1 MQKWFHAIGISG
13 KATANL
19 ALMFKEMGWF
29 VTGSDHQFLPPAS
42 DIIEENEIPYVTEY
56 NFRHLTKE
64 FWEEK
69 LSKDLDIADVPDLV
83 MIVESLSS
91 KNKEYFFA
99 KNKGIDVRPY
109 SQIFRDYL
117 AKDNSIVVT
126 GSAGKTTTTAIT
138 TMILSE
144 LGFNPS
150 YMVGAEVNGLEKSL
164 NNSDSNWSVIEG
176 DEYHNKDLANGAK
189 FLEYKP
195 KYIVITNLVHE
206 HQDIFPSMEDY
217 LNEFKKLAKLV
228 PMDGLIVAR
237 DGDKNIDEVLEE
249 ASCNIIRYTVANSI
263 KDVPHEVWSLI
274 RDGNEFVIYDGYKG
288 EVLRSRTDLL
298 GEFVLED
305 MLASVTL
312 ICNLPAHSIPVEI
325 VPKGTA
331 YLTEIA
337 DALQSFRG
345 VKKRLE
351 QLFVADNLVIID
363 DFGVAPNRAKNSIKV
378 LRDKY
383 PEHYIVG
390 VFEPNSGSRIKEEL
404 EFKKAYE
411 GVFSQIDEL
420 IIPDLSE
427 FNSELATAADFVVYL
442 KDLGVYV
449 NHEETKN
456 LISKLDKVIK
466 DNSKTVVIFF
476 SAYRLDTVSKELAA
490 KYQNS

>member
-13 KATANL
+13 KATANI

-42 DIIEENEIPYVTEY
+42 DIVEENNIPYVTEY

-64 FWEEK
+64 FWEKK
-69 LSKDLDIADVPDLV
+69 LSESLDIAEVPDLV

-91 KNKEYFFA
+91 KNKEYLFA

-117 AKDNSIVVT
+117 VKEHSIVVT
-126 GSAGKTTTTAIT
+126 GSAGKTTTTAIIT
-138 TMILSE
+138 IILSE
-144 LGFNPS
+144 LGFDPS

-164 NNSDSNWSVIEG
+164 SHSDSTWSVIEG

-195 KYIVITNLVHE
+195 KHVVLTNLVHE
-206 HQDIFPSMEDY
+206 HQDIFPTLESY
-217 LNEFKKLAKLV
+217 LDEFKKLAKIV
-228 PMDGLIVAR
+228 PEDGLIVAR
-237 DGDKNIDEVLEE
+237 NGDKNIDEVLKE
-249 ASCNIIRYTVANSI
+249 STCNIVKYMVAENI
-263 KDVPHEVWSLI
+263 EDVPHGVWSLV
-274 RDGNEFVIYDGYKG
+274 RDGSEFVIYDGYKG
-288 EVLRSRTDLL
+288 EVLRSRTELL

-312 ICNLPAHSIPVEI
+312 ICNLPAYKIPVEI

-337 DALQSFRG
+337 DSLQNFKG

-351 QLFVADNLVIID
+351 QLYKNDNLVIID

-390 VFEPNSGSRIKEEL
+390 VFEPNSGSRIKDEL
-404 EFKKAYE
+404 EFKKTYE
-411 GVFSQIDEL
+411 GVFAQVDEL

-427 FNSELATAADFVVYL
+427 FNSELATTTDLVAYL
-442 KDLGVYV
+442 KDLGVFV

-466 DNSKTVVIFF
+466 ENDKTLVVFF
-476 SAYRLDTVSKELAA
+476 SAYRLDIVSKELAS